1 MHSWSRV
8 RAGSRTAGQRFR
20 RTCVSVYRADRPREG
35 RSSVLVPSHPEGRG
49 CPGLEGRELTCSWV
63 S

>member
-20 RTCVSVYRADRPREG
+20 STCVSVYRAE
-35 RSSVLVPSHPEGRG
+35 RSSVLVPSHLEGRG